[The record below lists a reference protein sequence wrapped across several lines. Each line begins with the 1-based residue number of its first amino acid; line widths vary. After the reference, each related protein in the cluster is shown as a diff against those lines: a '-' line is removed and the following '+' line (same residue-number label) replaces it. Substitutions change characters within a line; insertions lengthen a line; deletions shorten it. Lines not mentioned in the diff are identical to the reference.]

1 MTVQTSTP
9 RTSPPHSH
17 GGRRASAGAGRLRAL
32 ARRPVVTTL
41 FPFAVVIAIWAIVA
55 ELELFPSA
63 FFVGPATVA
72 DSLVTSVQRGIL
84 PSYIQDSLTRLVVG
98 AAFGLV
104 IGVALGFLIGLN
116 RHARRF
122 SWPVLLF
129 FQAIGDIAWL
139 PIVIIW
145 FGFSLT
151 SVTVVI
157 VYTVTFPL
165 IISIVAGLDAIPA
178 NLLRAGASLGASRSR
193 MFWEVYVPGA
203 LPGVSSGVRTG
214 LGYGWRALIAAEII
228 IGTSGVGFM
237 MFDARRQG
245 EVTDVFVGMAV
256 LGVLWYMTDALILA
270 PLEKETV
277 ERWGLVEGIGR

>member
-1 MTVQTSTP
+1 MTVQTRPPTTRATTP
-9 RTSPPHSH
+9 PKAP
-17 GGRRASAGAGRLRAL
+17 RARRLRAVL
-32 ARRPVVTTL
+32 RRQPVATV
-41 FPFAVVIAIWAIVA
+41 FPFAVVIALWAVVDALGI
-55 ELELFPSA
+55 FPSA
-63 FFVGPATVA
+63 FFVGPATVF
-72 DSLVTSVQRGIL
+72 DSMIESVRRGIL
-84 PSYIQDSLTRLVVG
+84 PSYIQDSLTRLAVG

-104 IGVALGFLIGLN
+104 VGVALGFLIGLN
-116 RHARRF
+116 RYARKF
-122 SWPVLLF
+122 CWPMLLF

-165 IISIVAGLDAIPA
+165 IISIVAGLDAIPQ
-178 NLLRAGASLGASRSR
+178 NLLRAAASLGASRWR
-193 MFWEVYVPGA
+193 TFWEVYVPGA

-245 EVTDVFVGMAV
+245 DVSDVFVGMAV

-277 ERWGLVEGIGR
+277 ERWGLVERIGR